1 MMEREQKPQT
11 KRPSEREEVSLDR
24 RYGEIGIRAVNA
36 AVRKTPNP
44 EVGMTSKQQSDLGG
58 KKKVNCGQ
66 LEASR
71 KKERETEFKHV
82 GELSKQTQ
90 KGRSTKR

>member
-1 MMEREQKPQT
+1 MEKKQKPQT

-24 RYGEIGIRAVNA
+24 RYGEIGIPAVNA
-36 AVRKTPNP
+36 AVGKTRNP
-44 EVGMTSKQQSDLGG
+44 EAGKQQNDLGG
-58 KKKVNCGQ
+58 KKKVNRGQ

-71 KKERETEFKHV
+71 EKDKETELKHV